1 MKMFLNP
8 ATVRPKGKA
17 RDVFD
22 SVMGVDSSK
31 SGKKPKKKNSK
42 KKNKPWKNNNGS
54 KKEEN

>member
-1 MKMFLNP
+1 MFLNP